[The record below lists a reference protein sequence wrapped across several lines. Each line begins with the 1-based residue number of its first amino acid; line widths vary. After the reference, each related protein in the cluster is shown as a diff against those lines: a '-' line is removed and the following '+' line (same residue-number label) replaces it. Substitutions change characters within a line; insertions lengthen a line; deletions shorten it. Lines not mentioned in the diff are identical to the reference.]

1 MNRRGF
7 LRLLG
12 VGTVGAAGMAVASL
26 IPDEP
31 KPKKVD
37 SGYIYAPYIPLQV
50 STWDDPDGFSLP
62 SKLNS
67 EELQEWYNK
76 HTHVT
81 SPGPVGP
88 SKLLGRERFGFVLDE
103 VNFVVR

>member
-12 VGTVGAAGMAVASL
+12 IGSIGAAGMAVASL
-26 IPDEP
+26 LPDEP
-31 KPKKVD
+31 KPKKVE
-37 SGYIYAPYIPLQV
+37 SGYIYAQYIPLQV
-50 STWDDPDGFSLP
+50 STWYDPEGFSLP

-67 EELQEWYNK
+67 EELQEWYDQ

-81 SPGPVGP
+81 SSGPVGP
-88 SKLLGRERFGFVLDE
+88 SKLLGRERSGVVLDE